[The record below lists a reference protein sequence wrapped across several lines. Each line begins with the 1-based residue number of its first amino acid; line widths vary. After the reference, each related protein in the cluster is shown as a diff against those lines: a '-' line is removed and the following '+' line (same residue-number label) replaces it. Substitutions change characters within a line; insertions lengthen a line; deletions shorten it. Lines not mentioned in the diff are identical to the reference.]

1 MNNSILLCD
10 VNEIQIILNCLLFL
24 WVWNWTCIGWR
35 RLLLLKSPKLFAV
48 LRSTLLWWCVAV
60 WRATAAK
67 TFYCSFLR
75 LFLGVMNEASN
86 VRMLGFKVKHQCF
99 VKCSSLVWKACEAN
113 HRGIA
118 SKISC
123 IEIMLNDQNKNR
135 QKWWSR
141 RGRKSERMKQNL
153 LETWAV
159 DDECK
164 KVAKCQIQWLRL
176 FSFFVRSKQ
185 QRICV
190 QTTIVE
196 AIIKKGIRS
205 MPDLL
210 VYFVSVALLFHAVHL
225 FWQSVSTHM

>member
-1 MNNSILLCD
+1 MWMRFKLFSIACYFCECEIELALVGGGCCCCCWKVQSYLLCY
-10 VNEIQIILNCLLFL
+10 
-24 WVWNWTCIGWR
+24 
-35 RLLLLKSPKLFAV
+35 V
-48 LRSTLLWWCVAV
+48 LRCCDDACWWCVAV

-99 VKCSSLVWKACEAN
+99 AKCSSLVWRACEAN

-185 QRICV
+185 RRICV

-210 VYFVSVALLFHAVHL
+210 VYFVSVALQFHAVHL